1 MRQCWIQGQ
10 VSARK
15 GCAAGYLE
23 IQNVQGGSRASG
35 TPTAEIPTFS
45 RLMRLV
51 KLGNPSRTGFG
62 FVSGSREKKYHF
74 HFI

>member
-1 MRQCWIQGQ
+1 MHKSSDSKSTRE
-10 VSARK
+10 
-15 GCAAGYLE
+15 GCAGARYLE